1 MQNQHE
7 GCCKNR
13 DHKHDGCC
21 KGREHQHESASCD
34 SEHLHGRGCGR
45 HGRGGGRRQRFFGH
59 GELRLVILDILT
71 RDASHG
77 YELIKAIENLT
88 GGNYTPSAGVIY
100 PTLDFL
106 QDQQFI
112 TISDEEGGRKKI
124 AITERGAQWLDENRE
139 HLAHI
144 QARTKARCV
153 GMELRKNPQ
162 MKRALDNFKAVLDL
176 RINHSDINDAQIK
189 RIIGVIDRAALE
201 ITELD

>member
-1 MQNQHE
+1 M
-7 GCCKNR
+7 
-13 DHKHDGCC
+13 
-21 KGREHQHESASCD
+21 
-34 SEHLHGRGCGR
+34 
-45 HGRGGGRRQRFFGH
+45 RQRTPSRARLWSPWAGRWPPSALFGH

-88 GGNYTPSAGVIY
+88 GKLYAKRWRDLPNAG
-100 PTLDFL
+100 FL

>member
-1 MQNQHE
+1 
-7 GCCKNR
+7 
-13 DHKHDGCC
+13 
-21 KGREHQHESASCD
+21 
-34 SEHLHGRGCGR
+34 
-45 HGRGGGRRQRFFGH
+45 
-59 GELRLVILDILT
+59 VILDILT

-88 GGNYTPSAGVIY
+88 GGGYTPSAGVIY

-124 AITERGAQWLDENRE
+124 AITAKGEQWLDENRE
-139 HLAHI
+139 HLTHI
-144 QARTKARCV
+144 QTRLKARCV

-201 ITELD
+201 IAELD

>member
-7 GCCKNR
+7 GC
-13 DHKHDGCC
+13 HSA
-21 KGREHQHESASCD
+21 HQHENASCGG
-34 SEHLHGRGCGR
+34 EHRHGHGCGR
-45 HGRGGGRRQRFFGH
+45 HGQGGGRRQRFFGH

-88 GGNYTPSAGVIY
+88 GGGYTPSAGVIY

-106 QDQQFI
+106 QDQQLI

-124 AITERGAQWLDENRE
+124 AITANGAQWLDENRE
-139 HLAHI
+139 HLTHI
-144 QARTKARCV
+144 QARLKARCV

-201 ITELD
+201 IAELD